1 LQVSGSGLF
10 TNGLTVGTSSG
21 NILVGTTATGAAG
34 IGLLPSYNYSFA
46 EGSGASYANIFR
58 QSSSAATVIG
68 NGYKYT
74 ATAGGFA
81 SSTGV
86 PWGKSA
92 IAVGA
97 AGGGIA
103 FYTDGVTTVANGTDV
118 TPTERIRIT
127 PTGNVGIGTT
137 SPVNKLDIIATNRT
151 ALNTAG
157 SGINV
162 NYSGSNVGE
171 YATIGFS
178 WAASISDYNTRWGMG
193 MVGTNYLSGTAALNF
208 FTNNVEHMRITSAG
222 DVGIGTSSPSV
233 KLDVSGNITAS
244 GTATAATI
252 VKSGGTS
259 SQSLMANGSVQTLIS
274 GTYTSTLTN
283 VSNTSG
289 LVFNSATYQR
299 IGNIV
304 TVFFNVSGTCTAAAT
319 NQFKMSIPVGNAF
332 TNLTQCSGSAVYNL
346 SSGTMG
352 ASIYAATTADAQFS
366 FYAPTGVTS
375 FGFYGSFQY
384 QVQ

>member
-1 LQVSGSGLF
+1 
-10 TNGLTVGTSSG
+10 
-21 NILVGTTATGAAG
+21 
-34 IGLLPSYNYSFA
+34 
-46 EGSGASYANIFR
+46 
-58 QSSSAATVIG
+58 
-68 NGYKYT
+68 
-74 ATAGGFA
+74 
-81 SSTGV
+81 
-86 PWGKSA
+86 
-92 IAVGA
+92 
-97 AGGGIA
+97 
-103 FYTDGVTTVANGTDV
+103 
-118 TPTERIRIT
+118 
-127 PTGNVGIGTT
+127 
-137 SPVNKLDIIATNRT
+137 
-151 ALNTAG
+151 
-157 SGINV
+157 
-162 NYSGSNVGE
+162 
-171 YATIGFS
+171 
-178 WAASISDYNTRWGMG
+178 
-193 MVGTNYLSGTAALNF
+193 
-208 FTNNVEHMRITSAG
+208 MRITSAG
-222 DVGIGTSSPSV
+222 DVGIGTSSPSA